1 MYNLRGTDKANT
13 GRGSGKAGRS
23 SAPGRHRGPFGRGP
37 GITGTTKQTNT
48 GTTETKTTGTTK
60 PIPVPIVQVKQDSTL
75 NVDKLAPVQVIE
87 QDPIPNIPD
96 DGDPDVDDTINDK
109 ADISEPRWDD
119 VQMKM
124 GRDNLRNLLAL
135 FDFYIEIDERLLA
148 ILEELGLYDDLTFM
162 DYTCED
168 INAIFRSIF
177 FSGSI
182 RTEGHVYE
190 TDEHCF
196 EYTVKLTA
204 TIVIIHEF
212 FANIEGMEYEN
223 GRFPYDIGYDTLLEN
238 ELATIDEVTE
248 FVLESEHHQDDL
260 RTMFKNI
267 SDRIIDGVYC
277 TDTSPSTR
285 RSRITRMHLSQTE
298 YDLV

>member
-23 SAPGRHRGPFGRGP
+23 PAPGRHRGPFGRGP

-48 GTTETKTTGTTK
+48 GTTETKTTGTTQ

-96 DGDPDVDDTINDK
+96 DGDPDVDDTIHDK
-109 ADISEPRWDD
+109 ADLSEPRWDD

-162 DYTCED
+162 DYT
-168 INAIFRSIF
+168 
-177 FSGSI
+177 
-182 RTEGHVYE
+182 Y
-190 TDEHCF
+190 
-196 EYTVKLTA
+196 
-204 TIVIIHEF
+204 
-212 FANIEGMEYEN
+212 
-223 GRFPYDIGYDTLLEN
+223 
-238 ELATIDEVTE
+238 
-248 FVLESEHHQDDL
+248 
-260 RTMFKNI
+260 
-267 SDRIIDGVYC
+267 
-277 TDTSPSTR
+277 
-285 RSRITRMHLSQTE
+285 
-298 YDLV
+298 